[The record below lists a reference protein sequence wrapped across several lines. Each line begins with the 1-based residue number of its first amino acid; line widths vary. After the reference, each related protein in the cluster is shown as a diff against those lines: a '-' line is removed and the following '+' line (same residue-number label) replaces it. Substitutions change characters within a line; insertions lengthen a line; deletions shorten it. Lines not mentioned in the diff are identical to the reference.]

1 MSIVSKRL
9 RICKG
14 KGKLA
19 ELQSNCKVKTTPI
32 AMISKNCSQMM
43 NENSLNL

>member
-19 ELQSNCKVKTTPI
+19 ELQSNCKVKTTP
-32 AMISKNCSQMM
+32 AMISKNCS
-43 NENSLNL
+43 